1 MHWTDIYP
9 YYLLL
14 MGFFSFMLAI
24 LTLRYPRTPGRFY
37 FASLLFLS
45 FLLVTLTA
53 AELYH
58 SSYTVM
64 LWLRNSQQIPIFLSA
79 ILLLALVRSYLGKP
93 EKTTARIV
101 IVLSLPVI
109 VYFSLIITD
118 HHHHIMRTWVDI
130 TQIGSLTEIN
140 VNPTFI
146 NLMFIA
152 YYQFVAMSAVVVLLL
167 NIRMFSEKLRRKF
180 VFMFTGI
187 SIPVWLPALSM
198 ALPFKIPGTM
208 SISYTLAGLFV
219 FIAFFRYQIMSVWP
233 IAKDRIFEQMSDG
246 IVLSDS
252 YNRIVDINPAGE
264 KVLHLINPD
273 KTTHSWIGEYLPAL
287 LESYPS
293 LINNYINNKDLAD
306 EIEIVEESKK
316 IFYLVRFHP
325 IRHSG
330 KEEEAILTI
339 FTDVTTK
346 KMFENELLEKAT
358 TDYLTGLHNRR
369 HFVDSFERFNIV
381 KGRCNTKVALLLL
394 DIDDFKIIND
404 TYGHQTG
411 DDVLVVFSERLRDF
425 FSNGAAI
432 GRIGGEEFAVC
443 LIDKDDDEI
452 INLARRFRDHLVNT
466 PLHLKGHE
474 ALPVRV
480 SIGMATAYKGSKTFE
495 WMHKAADEAL
505 YKAKNSGKNQVIP
518 YLEKETVHQ

>member
-1 MHWTDIYP
+1 M
-9 YYLLL
+9 
-14 MGFFSFMLAI
+14 
-24 LTLRYPRTPGRFY
+24 
-37 FASLLFLS
+37 
-45 FLLVTLTA
+45 LVTLTA

-64 LWLRNSQQIPIFLSA
+64 LWLRNSQQLPIFLSA

-93 EKTTARIV
+93 AKDTARIV
-101 IVLSLPVI
+101 IGLSLPVV
-109 VYFSLIITD
+109 VYVALIITD
-118 HHHHIMRTWVDI
+118 HHHHVMRTWVDVSK
-130 TQIGSLTEIN
+130 IGPFTELS
-140 VNPTFI
+140 VTPTFI

-152 YYQFVAMSAVVVLLL
+152 YYQFVATSAVVLLLL
-167 NIRMFSEKLRRKF
+167 NIRMFSAKIRRKV

-187 SIPVWLPALSM
+187 SIPVWLPVLSM
-198 ALPFKIPGTM
+198 VLPFRIPGTM
-208 SISYTLAGLFV
+208 SVSYTLAGLFV

-233 IAKDRIFEQMSDG
+233 VAKDRIFEQMSDG

-273 KTTHSWIGEYLPAL
+273 KTPDSWIGEYLPSV
-287 LESYPS
+287 LEKYPS
-293 LINNYINNKDLAD
+293 LINNYINNNDLAD
-306 EIEIVEESKK
+306 EIEIVGESVKM
-316 IFYLVRFHP
+316 FYLVRFHP

-369 HFVDSFERFNIV
+369 HFVESFERINIV
-381 KGRCNTKVALLLL
+381 KGSANAKVALLLL

-411 DDVLVVFSERLRDF
+411 DHVLVVFSEQLRHF
-425 FSNGAAI
+425 FSSGAAI

-443 LIDKDDDEI
+443 LIDREDDEI
-452 INLARRFRDHLVNT
+452 LALARKFRDHLVNT
-466 PLHLKGHE
+466 PLRLQEHGE
-474 ALPVRV
+474 LPVRV
-480 SIGMATAYKGSKTFE
+480 SIGTASAYKGCKTFE
-495 WMHKAADEAL
+495 WLHKAADEAL
-505 YKAKNSGKNQVIP
+505 YKAKNSGKNQVVL
-518 YLEKETVHQ
+518 YTEKDTVHH